1 MHAKAFPLFFHLWG
15 QFCKVNISDNVSK
28 KRIMNLCV
36 IFSDV
41 QVKKKIGR
49 IIWGFQDHV
58 NFSLREIARFEG
70 SSY

>member
-41 QVKKKIGR
+41 QVKKKK
-49 IIWGFQDHV
+49 
-58 NFSLREIARFEG
+58 LEELFEVFKTT
-70 SSY
+70 